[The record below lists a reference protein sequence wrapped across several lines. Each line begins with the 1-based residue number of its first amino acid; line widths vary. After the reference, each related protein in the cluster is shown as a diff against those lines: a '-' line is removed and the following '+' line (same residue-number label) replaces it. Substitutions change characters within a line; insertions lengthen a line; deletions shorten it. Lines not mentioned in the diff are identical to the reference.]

1 MQMTVSISKT
11 NEDSLT
17 RIDMIVKSMVDS
29 FLKIITKSV
38 ETSEEI
44 SSIEKKELK
53 DNPYWQVLNELKE
66 YAKLIRHE

>member
-11 NEDSLT
+11 NEESLT

-29 FLKIITKSV
+29 FLKIITKSA